1 MEPVKGLISEFLIAL
16 SVDAEL
22 LERFRDPDRRRDL
35 YSEFGLD
42 EHQQDVLESHDLQA
56 IRGEILEEYLRAK
69 VDVALY
75 VQHVFA
81 QHVST
86 PPDDGDDGSG
96 GSSG

>member
-16 SVDAEL
+16 SVDPEL
-22 LERFRDPDRRRDL
+22 LERFHDPARRKDL
-35 YSEFGLD
+35 YTEFQLD
-42 EHQQDVLESHDLQA
+42 ERQQGVLESHDLQV
-56 IRGEILEEYLRAK
+56 IRGEILEEYLRAN

-75 VQHVFA
+75 VQHVSA

-86 PPDDGDDGSG
+86 PPDDGDGGSE